1 MRALLREL
9 QALVPQVGHLVSY
22 RKNLPPAAEPL
33 LRPEL
38 GRLENEFHQ
47 MLNAFAEA
55 FRQGDCRHEL
65 LPGLNDALSE
75 MEEAAQRI
83 RKSEMLKRHCLEAS
97 FVHVLELV
105 DYYHATAEGLEE
117 CLRLIGTLKIH
128 RYWGHCG
135 L

>member
-55 FRQGDCRHEL
+55 FRQGDCR
-65 LPGLNDALSE
+65 
-75 MEEAAQRI
+75 R
-83 RKSEMLKRHCLEAS
+83 
-97 FVHVLELV
+97 
-105 DYYHATAEGLEE
+105 DYP
-117 CLRLIGTLKIH
+117 TLKGALQAMDETVQQIRQSGILNVHWKH
-128 RYWGHCG
+128 RARINTSPAKKIWPTFSENR
-135 L
+135 